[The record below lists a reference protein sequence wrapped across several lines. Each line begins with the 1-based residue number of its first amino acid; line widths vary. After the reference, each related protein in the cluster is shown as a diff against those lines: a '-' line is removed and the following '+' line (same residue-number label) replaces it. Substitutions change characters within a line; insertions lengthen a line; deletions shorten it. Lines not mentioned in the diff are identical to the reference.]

1 MKDTALWSRMLR
13 LLSGCLN
20 SIYSSSSGTESEEKE
35 HAVRFLAYS
44 VAKVGAHA
52 CRRALLEMSKSFL
65 GENEAN
71 ENVDPN
77 FVTVNTFEDSRPVWL
92 KHPIAIERE
101 LERCG
106 DANGIRRLSFQE
118 VLRDV
123 RDCLEALLRLSS
135 NTSLNA
141 VDVFAKSSELTNT
154 LSSALKDLKG
164 SVEYG
169 TMVACCDYIY
179 ALAVMAKRTTMS
191 KQKTV
196 HTDLS
201 LIHI

>member
-1 MKDTALWSRMLR
+1 MFIMRALGGSNCLLKSLASTRQTISGSWERFLLVKPKTMKDTALWSRMLR

-20 SIYSSSSGTESEEKE
+20 TIYSSSSGTESEEKE

-52 CRRALLEMSKSFL
+52 CRRALLEMSKPFR

-101 LERCG
+101 LE
-106 DANGIRRLSFQE
+106 
-118 VLRDV
+118 
-123 RDCLEALLRLSS
+123 
-135 NTSLNA
+135 
-141 VDVFAKSSELTNT
+141 
-154 LSSALKDLKG
+154 
-164 SVEYG
+164 
-169 TMVACCDYIY
+169 
-179 ALAVMAKRTTMS
+179 
-191 KQKTV
+191 
-196 HTDLS
+196 LS